1 MSSNVDPGYIASEDD
16 KLVLSVANFVTASL
30 QGIELKDTE
39 KFIVNSLNKI
49 PIDSMEK
56 ALEIDSHICAGFY
69 YAYLK
74 NNPTHHFKEYM
85 QDYANRYKAA
95 INCLKNLN
103 ESINSLTNSVP
114 HQDLYYSNILKD
126 GSYNKEN
133 FDEYGLLQ
141 SDPVRK
147 FIDFQKDW
155 YDTVS
160 YDMQDHPG
168 FRALYILRIKLMRH
182 AKFNYMKQQIK
193 YMDLTYQKRAYS
205 DGPFMR
211 NYAALKEKSC
221 KERAALLKEAKA
233 NQLCIACPATRGKQL
248 PLTYEMLLEG
258 KIPGGINPVDVNLYQ
273 VIDLCGNEVPKEKV
287 LALVKNI
294 SSYKEELV
302 SMVPDNGEKNSSG
315 SYSGQYMLP
324 SLLLFICI
332 A

>member
-16 KLVLSVANFVTASL
+16 KLVLSVANFVTAPL

-74 NNPTHHFKEYM
+74 NNPTHHFIEYM

-95 INCLKNLN
+95 INCLRNLN

-126 GSYNKEN
+126 GSYNNEN

-211 NYAALKEKSC
+211 NYADLKEKSC
-221 KERAALLKEAKA
+221 KESAALLKEAKA

-248 PLTYEMLLEG
+248 PLTYKMLLEG
-258 KIPGGINPVDVNLYQ
+258 KIPGGINAVDVNLYQ

-302 SMVPDNGEKNSSG
+302 SMVPDNGEKNSSE

>member
-1 MSSNVDPGYIASEDD
+1 MSSNVNPGYIASEDD

-39 KFIVNSLNKI
+39 KFIVDSLNKI

-85 QDYANRYKAA
+85 EDYANRYKAA
-95 INCLKNLN
+95 INCLRNLSD
-103 ESINSLTNSVP
+103 SITSLNNGTT

-141 SDPVRK
+141 SDPVRR

-160 YDMQDHPG
+160 YDMQEHPG
-168 FRALYILRIKLMRH
+168 FRALYILRIKLMRY

-211 NYAALKEKSC
+211 NYATLKENSC
-221 KERAALLKEAKA
+221 KESVALLKEAKA
-233 NQLCIACPATRGKQL
+233 NQLCIVCSGTRGKQI
-248 PLTYEMLLEG
+248 PLTYEMLVEG
-258 KIPGGINPVDVNLYQ
+258 KLPGGVNPIDVNLYQ
-273 VIDLCGNEVPKEKV
+273 VKDLCGNNVPKEKV

-294 SSYKEELV
+294 CSYKDEIVAKV
-302 SMVPDNGEKNSSG
+302 SNSENLQSNA
-315 SYSGQYMLP
+315 SYTGKYYLP
-324 SLLLFICI
+324 CILLFISVV
-332 A
+332 

>member
-1 MSSNVDPGYIASEDD
+1 MPTTSAWASPCG
-16 KLVLSVANFVTASL
+16 T
-30 QGIELKDTE
+30 
-39 KFIVNSLNKI
+39 I
-49 PIDSMEK
+49 P
-56 ALEIDSHICAGFY
+56 F
-69 YAYLK
+69 
-74 NNPTHHFKEYM
+74 T
-85 QDYANRYKAA
+85 
-95 INCLKNLN
+95 
-103 ESINSLTNSVP
+103 
-114 HQDLYYSNILKD
+114 KD

-211 NYAALKEKSC
+211 NYADLKEKSC
-221 KERAALLKEAKA
+221 KESAALLKEAKA

>member
-160 YDMQDHPG
+160 YAMQDHPG
-168 FRALYILRIKLMRH
+168 YRALYILRIKLMRH

-221 KERAALLKEAKA
+221 KESAALLKEAKA

-324 SLLLFICI
+324 SQLLFICI

>member
-30 QGIELKDTE
+30 QGIVLKDTE

-95 INCLKNLN
+95 INCLRNLN

-211 NYAALKEKSC
+211 NYADLKEKSC
-221 KERAALLKEAKA
+221 KESAALLKEAKA